1 MTESTAE
8 GRPGGEHS
16 RVLHSNA
23 DEFYVPTIE
32 ARQAERERNEAH
44 VSLVAASFIIL
55 VADVLWALVSAVLLD
70 DFRMA
75 SLAVLAT
82 DAAVV
87 ALTRQSGA
95 RASTAV
101 VARGLIGILVF
112 GIEFAFV
119 GANSGYILGQVLFAG
134 GAVVLSVGR
143 GGEGRNMLGIAL
155 VFVGLIMAMVIG
167 LVQEQ
172 GRIRALNDQFYQALQ
187 LALVGRA
194 EDSLE
199 IVDELLADNP
209 DDPRVYLMA
218 IEYFTSEIVGDL
230 DTALVVALR
239 AAELADGDMQIEAL
253 FSAAQIL
260 ATRGEFERALQYADE
275 VIAKVDD
282 SPPVFM
288 FRAQVLFQLGRTQDA
303 LTDLRRAEE
312 LAPDSDMGQMARL
325 LRLNLEGPDFSTIIR
340 ADR

>member
-8 GRPGGEHS
+8 RHPGGDYP
-16 RVLHSNA
+16 RVLNSNA
-23 DEFYVPTIE
+23 DEFYVPTTE
-32 ARQAERERNEAH
+32 ERQAERERNEAH

-55 VADVLWALVSAVLLD
+55 VADVLWVLVSTVLLD

-95 RASTAV
+95 RARTAV
-101 VARGLIGILVF
+101 VIRGIIGILVF

-119 GANSGYILGQVLFAG
+119 GGSSGYILGQVLFAG

-155 VFVGLIMAMVIG
+155 VFIGLIMAMVIG

-172 GRIRALNDQFYQALQ
+172 GRIRALNEQFVQARQ
-187 LALVGRA
+187 LALVGRT

-218 IEYFTSEIVGDL
+218 TAYFTSDVVGDL

-239 AAELADGDMQIEAL
+239 AVELADGDLEIEAL
-253 FSAAQIL
+253 LSVTDIL

-275 VIAKVDD
+275 VIAKADD
-282 SPPVFM
+282 SPPIFM
-288 FRAQVLFQLGRTQDA
+288 FRAQLLLQLGRTQDA
-303 LTDLRRAEE
+303 LTDLRRVEE
-312 LAPDSDMGQMARL
+312 LAPDSDMGQLARL
-325 LRLNLEGPDFSTIIR
+325 ARLDIEGPDISTIIR

>member
-1 MTESTAE
+1 MTESTA
-8 GRPGGEHS
+8 GRHPTGEYPK
-16 RVLHSNA
+16 VLRSNA
-23 DEFYVPTIE
+23 DEFFVPTVE
-32 ARQAERERNEAH
+32 ERQAEHERNEAH

-55 VADVLWALVSAVLLD
+55 VGDVLWALVSAVLLD

-95 RASTAV
+95 RARAV
-101 VARGLIGILVF
+101 VVSRGLLGILVF

-119 GANSGYILGQVLFAG
+119 GASSGYILGQVLFAG

-143 GGEGRNMLGIAL
+143 GGEGRNMLGAVL
-155 VFVGLIMAMVIG
+155 VVVGLMMAMVIG
-167 LVQEQ
+167 LVQEE
-172 GRIRALNDQFYQALQ
+172 GRIRALNEQFVQAHQ
-187 LALVGRA
+187 LAIVGRT

-199 IVDELLADNP
+199 IVGGLLADNP

-218 IEYFTSEIVGDL
+218 MEYFASDVVGDL
-230 DTALVVALR
+230 DSALVVALS
-239 AAELADGDMQIEAL
+239 AVELADGNMEIEAL

-260 ATRGEFERALQYADE
+260 ATQGQLERALQYADE

-282 SPPVFM
+282 SPPVLM
-288 FRAQVLFQLGRTQDA
+288 FRARVLLQMGRTQDA
-303 LTDLRRAEE
+303 LVDLRRVEE
-312 LAPDSDMGQMARL
+312 LAPDSDMGQLARL
-325 LRLNLEGPDFSTIIR
+325 ARLDIEGPDFSTIIPP
-340 ADR
+340 DR

>member
-32 ARQAERERNEAH
+32 ERQAEREQNEAH

-55 VADVLWALVSAVLLD
+55 VADILWALVSAVLLD

-95 RASTAV
+95 RARTAV
-101 VARGLIGILVF
+101 VTRGLIGILVF

-119 GANSGYILGQVLFAG
+119 GASSGYILGQVLFAG

-143 GGEGRNMLGIAL
+143 GAEGRNMLGMAL
-155 VFVGLIMAMVIG
+155 VFIGLIMAMVIG

-172 GRIRALNDQFYQALQ
+172 GRIRALNEQFVQAIQ

-218 IEYFTSEIVGDL
+218 TAYFTSEVVGDL
-230 DTALVVALR
+230 DTGLVVALR
-239 AAELADGDMQIEAL
+239 AVELADGDMEIDAL
-253 FSAAQIL
+253 LSVTQIL

-275 VIAKVDD
+275 VIAKTDD
-282 SPPVFM
+282 FPQIFM
-288 FRAQVLFQLGRTQDA
+288 FRAGVLLELGRTQDA
-303 LTDLRRAEE
+303 LADFRRVEE
-312 LAPDSDMGQMARL
+312 LAPDSDIGQLARL
-325 LRLNLEGPDFSTIIR
+325 ARLNIEGPDISTIIR